1 MDRINTDVSVPSHR
15 TGKVALVAVIVLI
28 AVAGTLAFLNHSTTP
43 PAAAVAQDASPDS
56 TRPAAAKTP
65 SDEASSTLTR
75 PVETS
80 LVNEPDAEAP
90 IVQAASQTQV
100 PAVDRAG
107 APAEDSP
114 SSDEFQLAQNS
125 PASGLQTT
133 GVEKQ
138 ASSKSAV
145 VPIVKDWPKPA
156 FVLALTGQMH
166 GYIEP
171 CGCSPRQ
178 SGGLARRS
186 DLFRQLREDKKWPVL
201 AMETGGALNYERV
214 TRHQSVLKFNMILDA
229 LNGMGYRGLGIGT
242 EELQLTPI
250 KLFSVYSERNVQ
262 EGFDLPFIAANVVL
276 LGSTDLGTPQPYRV
290 LKIGGKKVAVTSIFG
305 NEYKKEVS
313 LISKDELTIT
323 DPAEALPPVIAAMKK
338 ENPDA
343 MVLMSYDSAE
353 TSRATTKK
361 FPEFNVVVSAGGA
374 DDPGDEYEMVGDT
387 LFFVSGMK
395 GKHVN
400 LIGFFPGDKTPI
412 RFERVELD
420 QDRFKRDPAI
430 RKLMQEYQ
438 DRLKE
443 EWLTPTSE
451 VRAFTFPHESGHQ
464 FMGAKVCKECHA
476 SAYEV
481 WEGSNHFNAT
491 ASLLDGRPEE
501 KGEWIDRTYDP
512 ECLCCHATGWD
523 ASGAIPYT
531 DGFIDEKTTPHLL
544 GNQCENCHGPGSE
557 HVKLEKELKTK
568 GGAPS
573 ATVTASRKAVH
584 VSKAN
589 AEKKVCLKCHDFDNS
604 PKFDFEKYWPDIA
617 HPTPESEKS
626 GK

>member
-1 MDRINTDVSVPSHR
+1 MDRTNTDVSHFSHR

-28 AVAGTLAFLNHSTTP
+28 AVAGTLAFLNHATTP
-43 PAAAVAQDASPDS
+43 PSVAVAQVDTLKSPGATEETPADQASP
-56 TRPAAAKTP
+56 RATP
-65 SDEASSTLTR
+65 QA
-75 PVETS
+75 ETS
-80 LVNEPDAEAP
+80 PAEAP
-90 IVQAASQTQV
+90 VVELASAVTSIGESRAEAS
-100 PAVDRAG
+100 PATSP
-107 APAEDSP
+107 AP
-114 SSDEFQLAQNS
+114 DEILLAQNS
-125 PASGLQTT
+125 PASPLQST
-133 GVEKQ
+133 GVEKN
-138 ASSKSAV
+138 ASGKSSV
-145 VPIVKDWPKPA
+145 QPIVKDWPQPA
-156 FVLALTGQMH
+156 FVLAMTGQMH

-229 LNGMGYRGLGIGT
+229 LNGMGYRGLGLGT

-276 LGSTDLGTPQPYRV
+276 LGSTDLGTPLPYRV

-305 NEYKKEVS
+305 NEFKKEVS
-313 LISKDELTIT
+313 LISKDELTLT
-323 DPAEALPPVIAAMKK
+323 DPAVALPPVIAAMKK

-353 TSRATTKK
+353 TSRATAKS

-374 DDPGDEYEMVGDT
+374 DDPGDEYEMIGNT

-400 LIGFFPGDKTPI
+400 LIGFYPGEKTPM

-443 EWLTPTSE
+443 EWLTPSTE

-464 FMGAKVCKECHA
+464 FVGAKVCAECHA

-481 WEGSNHFNAT
+481 WEGTNHANAT

-557 HVKLEKELKTK
+557 HVKLEKEFKTK

-573 ATVTASRKAVH
+573 AAVTASRKAVH

>member
-1 MDRINTDVSVPSHR
+1 MDRFSTDVSPNTHR
-15 TGKVALVAVIVLI
+15 NGKVALVAVVVLI
-28 AVAGTLAFLNHSTTP
+28 AVAGTLSFLNRTSAPALVAGAQADSLTP
-43 PAAAVAQDASPDS
+43 GTPQTDS
-56 TRPAAAKTP
+56 TAPQGSLDFTSVTVTVAKK
-65 SDEASSTLTR
+65 E
-75 PVETS
+75 
-80 LVNEPDAEAP
+80 
-90 IVQAASQTQV
+90 
-100 PAVDRAG
+100 G
-107 APAEDSP
+107 
-114 SSDEFQLAQNS
+114 
-125 PASGLQTT
+125 QTT
-133 GVEKQ
+133 DPP
-138 ASSKSAV
+138 
-145 VPIVKDWPKPA
+145 PIGKGWPTPT
-156 FVLALTGQMH
+156 FVLAITGQMH

-186 DLFRQLREDKKWPVL
+186 DLFRQLREEKKWPVL
-201 AMETGGALNYERV
+201 ALETGGTLNAERV
-214 TRHQSVLKFNMILDA
+214 TRRQSSLKFDMILDA
-229 LNGMGYRGLGIGT
+229 LNGMGYRGLGLGT

-250 KLFSVYSERNVQ
+250 KLFSIHSDRNVQ
-262 EGFDLPFIAANVVL
+262 EGFDLPFVAANVVL
-276 LGSTDLGTPQPYRV
+276 LGSNDLGTPKTYRM
-290 LKIGGKKVAVTSIFG
+290 LEIGGKKVAVTSIFG
-305 NEYKKEVS
+305 NEFKNEVS
-313 LISKDELTIT
+313 LISQDELTIT
-323 DPAEALPPVIAAMKK
+323 DAAAALPPVIAAMKG

-343 MVLMSYDSAE
+343 MVLMSYDSSE
-353 TSRATTKK
+353 TSRSLAKQ
-361 FPEFNVVVSAGGA
+361 FPEFNIVVSAGGA
-374 DDPGDEYEMVGDT
+374 DDPGDEHEMMGKT

-400 LIGFFPGDKTPI
+400 LVGFYPGEKTAM

-443 EWLTPTSE
+443 EWLTPGSD
-451 VRAFTFPHESGHQ
+451 VRAFTFPHESGLQ
-464 FMGAKVCKECHA
+464 FVGAKACAECHA

-481 WEGSNHFNAT
+481 WEGTNHANAT
-491 ASLLDGRPEE
+491 ASLRDGRPEE

-531 DGFIDEKTTPHLL
+531 DGFIDEQTTPHLL
-544 GNQCENCHGPGSE
+544 GNQCENCHGPGSD
-557 HVKLEKELKTK
+557 HVKLEKEFKAK

-573 ATVTASRKAVH
+573 AAITASRKAVH

-617 HPTPESEKS
+617 HPTPESEKTA
-626 GK
+626 K